1 MGNLHQGN
9 EQNFSGAWNKN
20 LSDLCD
26 KLVKVL
32 DVSVEKNLAEGI
44 LLSGGLD
51 TSILAYLASK
61 WMKPK
66 AFTAA
71 LQNAPAPDVKYAK
84 SVAKRLGLKHLVH
97 RFNEDELYD
106 AIRAVIKAVESFDPM
121 GIRNNV
127 TVYIGLKK
135 AKENGI
141 STVMTGDGCD
151 ELFAGYSFFF
161 GLGKERLNLELH
173 KIWKVMSFSSTHLA
187 KALGIEV
194 KLPCLDPEFKRFA
207 MEVDPDLKVRSENG
221 QIWGKW
227 ILRKAFENLLPEE
240 IVWRAKTPIESGS
253 GTATLPEFFNSIIPD
268 IEFHEKRSK
277 YLKED
282 KVVIRDKEQLFY
294 YEVYRSAVG
303 VPHPTDLGG
312 KLCPYCNSSMLAASS
327 YCRICGSSVRSDGGF
342 R

>member
-1 MGNLHQGN
+1 MKILGETIANAP
-9 EQNFSGAWNKN
+9 SN
-20 LSDLCD
+20 LSALCG

-32 DVSVEKNLAEGI
+32 DESVERNIADGI

-84 SVAKRLGLKHLVH
+84 SVAKRLGLRHLVH
-97 RFNEDELYD
+97 RFNEDELYA

-121 GIRNNV
+121 EIRNSV

-151 ELFAGYSFFF
+151 ELFAGYSFLF

-173 KIWKVMSFSSTHLA
+173 KIWEVMSFSSTHSA

-194 KLPCLDPEFKRFA
+194 KLPYLDPEFKRFA

-227 ILRKAFENLLPEE
+227 ILRKAFEGLLPEE
-240 IVWRAKTPIESGS
+240 IVWRAKMPIESGS
-253 GTATLPEFFNSIIPD
+253 GTATLPKFFFTSIPD
-268 IEFHEKRSK
+268 VEFHEKRSK

-282 KVVIRDKEQLFY
+282 EVVIRNKEQLFY

-303 VPHPTDLGG
+303 VPHPTGLGG
-312 KLCPYCNSSMLAASS
+312 KLCPYCNSSMPAASS
-327 YCRICGSSVRSDGGF
+327 YCRICGSSVRSDDGF